1 LKVLKSAALVAAALL
16 GAMALAAPAS
26 ADPPPFT
33 ADASCGADGTWQVR
47 WYYYNIEGGL
57 PERYD
62 PLGTTITT
70 DPPGTKL
77 ELTGDIAT
85 RTADGSISGYR
96 GANGETLGIPTSVE
110 SVTLTLSTIS
120 QRTGRQHL
128 SELTVGNPGGC
139 APATPPTTAPTNAP
153 TTKPTHSAAPAPVP
167 SSSLSASASGGG
179 GGLPV
184 TGAAAG
190 SIAAGAVV
198 LLVAG
203 GVLFLMARRRRVKF
217 SA

>member
-1 LKVLKSAALVAAALL
+1 MKVLKSAALVAAALL

-85 RTADGSISGYR
+85 RTVEVRSS
-96 GANGETLGIPTSVE
+96 ANEVM
-110 SVTLTLSTIS
+110 STCS
-120 QRTGRQHL
+120 RRRL
-128 SELTVGNPGGC
+128 PK
-139 APATPPTTAPTNAP
+139 ATA
-153 TTKPTHSAAPAPVP
+153 VR
-167 SSSLSASASGGG
+167 SAS
-179 GGLPV
+179 
-184 TGAAAG
+184 
-190 SIAAGAVV
+190 
-198 LLVAG
+198 
-203 GVLFLMARRRRVKF
+203 
-217 SA
+217 